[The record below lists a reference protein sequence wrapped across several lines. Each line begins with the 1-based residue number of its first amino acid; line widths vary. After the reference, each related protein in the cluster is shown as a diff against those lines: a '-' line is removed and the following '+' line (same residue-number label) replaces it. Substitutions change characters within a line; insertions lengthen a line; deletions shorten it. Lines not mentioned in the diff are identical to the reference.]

1 MNHLL
6 NLSKS
11 KYRLS
16 YDQINKKSL
25 DQIYF
30 LINKIIKK
38 KLNFNNSSDLQKLSL
53 KDIVKIDKQLRRKY
67 QKRLVQI
74 LKKEIYHKIK
84 ILMPKTK
91 IDFRVGVQAK
101 YKFDRNFIK
110 KHAMM
115 KLDSKKYF
123 MESNNFPNCCFPT
136 RAHQDLSNNGFRST
150 SVLIFFIQLS
160 KYTRQ
165 ASMLEIAEFKG
176 KPMLEELNVKSNYGN
191 EVKKRVVKTKKWIIP
206 KSLKP
211 GKITIMD
218 SLTLHKSKENCVL
231 PRLALNIKI
240 QPTNL
245 LYVYKCFGI
254 KKNFQNLKT
263 RNQKLIKLSSDL
275 KKVVQINHGLNFEL
289 SVLHF
294 ILGDLKQSKIFM
306 QKLFKKKIK
315 KNYFD
320 KYIAGAIYRKTI
332 NQVQKEDLKKIYK
345 LPLKVEKNSCAD
357 SILCTIQ

>member
-1 MNHLL
+1 MNHLS
-6 NLSKS
+6 NLAKS

-16 YDQINKKSL
+16 SDQISKKNL
-25 DQIYF
+25 DQIYL

-38 KLNFNNSSDLQKLSL
+38 KLNLNKSNDLQKLSL
-53 KDIVKIDKQLRRKY
+53 EDIVKIDKQLRGKY
-67 QKRLVQI
+67 QRQLVQI
-74 LKKEIYHKIK
+74 LKKEIYCKIK
-84 ILMPKTK
+84 VLMPKTK
-91 IDFRVGVQAK
+91 INFRVGVQAK

-110 KHAMM
+110 KHGKL
-115 KLDSKKYF
+115 KLDSKKNYI
-123 MESNNFPNCCFPT
+123 ESNNFPNCCFPT

-165 ASMLEIAEFKG
+165 ASMLEVAGFKG
-176 KPMLEELNVKSNYGN
+176 KPLLEELNEKSNYGN
-191 EVKKRVVKTKKWIIP
+191 EVKSRVIKAKKWIIP

-245 LYVYKCFGI
+245 LYVYKCFGL

-263 RNQKLIKLSSDL
+263 RHQKLKKLSSDL
-275 KKVVQINHGLNFEL
+275 KKVVKINHGLNFEL

-294 ILGDLKQSKIFM
+294 LLGDLKQSQIFM
-306 QKLFKKKIK
+306 QKIFKKKIK
-315 KNYFD
+315 KKYFD

-332 NQVQKEDLKKIYK
+332 NQVQKKDLKTIYK
-345 LPLKVEKNSCAD
+345 LPLKIEKNSCAD
-357 SILCTIQ
+357 GILSTIR